1 METIINSSHTRMKS
15 HELGTAILKASAL
28 LLSALLS
35 LLPAVS
41 QAQSPDQKPIK
52 IGILSDMSGP
62 YADQAGLG
70 SVEAARMAIE
80 EMGGKIDNRPIELVS
95 ADHQHKTDVALGI
108 VRRWF
113 DLDGV
118 DVVADM
124 PNSGVALAVQQLTRE
139 RNKIALFATAATTEL
154 TGKQCSPNGI
164 QWVYDAYSNAAGL
177 AKALIKQG
185 QKSWY
190 FITVDYALGQSLE
203 LEASKAIRQAGG
215 SIVGA
220 VRHPLNTADFS
231 SYLVHASE
239 TPAQVIA
246 LANAGAD
253 TINSLK
259 QAKEFGLMNKP
270 DRTLVTPLVYISD
283 IHSLGLDLAG
293 GLTFVEGFYWDFD
306 DQTRAWSKRFFD
318 RRGAMPTMTHA
329 GVYSQV
335 RHYLQAVRD
344 TGTSDAQAVL
354 AKMRA
359 TPVNDFFSHGGQIR
373 ADGRM
378 VHDMLL
384 VQVKRPNEQKYPWDY
399 YKIVTV
405 IPGSE
410 AFRPLSE
417 SECPLVR

>member
-1 METIINSSHTRMKS
+1 MPSITKLLFCTLFLAFAATAPGQSS
-15 HELGTAILKASAL
+15 
-28 LLSALLS
+28 
-35 LLPAVS
+35 
-41 QAQSPDQKPIK
+41 DQRPIK
-52 IGILSDMSGP
+52 IGVLSDMSGP
-62 YADQAGLG
+62 YADQAGAG

-80 EMGGKIDNRPIELVS
+80 DAGGKIGGRNIELVS
-95 ADHQHKTDVALGI
+95 ADHQHKTDVALSI

-185 QKSWY
+185 KKSWY

-203 LEASKAIRQAGG
+203 LEATKAIQQAGG
-215 SIVGA
+215 TVAGA

-231 SYLVHASE
+231 SYLVHASD

-293 GLTFVEGFYWDFD
+293 GLTFVEGFYWDLD

-329 GVYSQV
+329 GVYSEI
-335 RHYLQAVRD
+335 RHYLEAVKA
-344 TGTSDAQAVL
+344 TGTTDPQTVL

-373 ADGRM
+373 PDGRM
-378 VHDMLL
+378 AHDMLL
-384 VQVKRPNEQKYPWDY
+384 VQVKRPDEQKYPWDY
-399 YKIVTV
+399 YKVLAV
-405 IPGSE
+405 IPAAE

-417 SECPLVR
+417 SQCPLIH